1 VHCER
6 ACERTHEHGRVA
18 SDGDEHHRGEV
29 VSEVDPDPYA
39 PGEGQGES
47 QLGGRDVPET
57 GDPTDGGKRG
67 QAGDAPS
74 IRADEPGDGNEY
86 PPGGGSVAEEQDA
99 PPVADPGPD
108 A

>member
-1 VHCER
+1 V
-6 ACERTHEHGRVA
+6 T
-18 SDGDEHHRGEV
+18 
-29 VSEVDPDPYA
+29 EVDPDPYE

-47 QLGGRDVPET
+47 VLGGREVREA
-57 GDPTDGGKRG
+57 GDPTDGGKHG
-67 QAGDAPS
+67 GAGEAPS

-86 PPGGGSVAEEQDA
+86 PAGGGSVAEEQDA